1 MKKKLK
7 KIYSHKLLGKSFLF
21 QLNLN
26 ITPVKIKLLFL
37 LISLSLYTK
46 ISAQEKTIISG
57 LENLHLSEGAT
68 MVTVDQGNDTVHYI
82 TSTQNIHQ
90 KIKTKSSLKKEKIT
104 FASHQKKRSAI
115 DEKIIKKIKQKREVK
130 MVYHTDAQ
138 SRTSFST
145 LYYSSKSAVN
155 NQNHLKT
162 FNHSVFEENNVL
174 TFLFVYQEKQNILFQ
189 LYHALKANNQ
199 LFTRPPPSFV

>member
-1 MKKKLK
+1 MAL
-7 KIYSHKLLGKSFLF
+7 IFLF
-21 QLNLN
+21 LVGLILVFRNQLTSIWLTWATNQH
-26 ITPVKIKLLFL
+26 P
-37 LISLSLYTK
+37 K

-115 DEKIIKKIKQKREVK
+115 DEKIIKKVF
-130 MVYHTDAQ
+130 
-138 SRTSFST
+138 RT
-145 LYYSSKSAVN
+145 
-155 NQNHLKT
+155 
-162 FNHSVFEENNVL
+162 
-174 TFLFVYQEKQNILFQ
+174 IL
-189 LYHALKANNQ
+189 
-199 LFTRPPPSFV
+199 